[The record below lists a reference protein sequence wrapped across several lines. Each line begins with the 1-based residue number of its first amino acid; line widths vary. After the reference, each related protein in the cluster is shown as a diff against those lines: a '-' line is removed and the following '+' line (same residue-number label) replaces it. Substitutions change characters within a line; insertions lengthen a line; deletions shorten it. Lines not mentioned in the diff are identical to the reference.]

1 LSRIVKKAGNRT
13 KFLAHLLRL
22 IEKNWEESTMDTH
35 EECQESLSL
44 MDIVP
49 VEDNNP
55 IAARVRMSGEF
66 RLMWAVLEDGLDC
79 YLRYVN
85 HPSPRMQEMFREAQE
100 WIESD
105 DEEWLFSFISICQA
119 FQIEPDY
126 LRNGLRRRVVELR
139 TKQSATPLRRA
150 A

>member
-1 LSRIVKKAGNRT
+1 MEVQ
-13 KFLAHLLRL
+13 
-22 IEKNWEESTMDTH
+22 EEY
-35 EECQESLSL
+35 QESISL
-44 MDIVP
+44 VDLVP
-49 VEDNNP
+49 VEENNP

-66 RLMWAVLEDGLDC
+66 RLMWAVFEDGLDC
-79 YLRYVN
+79 YLRYAN
-85 HPSPRMQEMFREAQE
+85 HSSPAMQELFREARE

-105 DEEWLFSFISICQA
+105 EEEWLFSFVNICQA

-126 LRNGLRRRVVELR
+126 LRNGLRRRVAELR

>member
-1 LSRIVKKAGNRT
+1 
-13 KFLAHLLRL
+13 
-22 IEKNWEESTMDTH
+22 MDTH